1 MRSGGTV
8 TSDPWG
14 RVDEQGTV
22 YVRTADGERVVGS
35 WQAGSEQEALAYFRR
50 KFEGLVVEVD
60 LLEHRIRETDLAP
73 KDATSAIERISAS
86 VRGAAAVG
94 DLDGLL
100 ARVEGLTKLV
110 EARREQTRVAR
121 AKAAEEV
128 KAAKERIVAEAERI
142 STGAEWR
149 AGGDRLRALLD
160 EWKAS
165 PRLDRRTDD
174 ELWHRFSHAR
184 SQFTKRRKAHYSD
197 LEGQREQAKGRK
209 EKLVAEAEGLTGSQ
223 DWGTTA
229 ARFRELMREWRAAG
243 RAQREVDD
251 ALWERF
257 RVAQDAFFAARNA
270 QFAERDVEHHDNLA
284 RKLRLVA
291 EAERLLPVTDVR
303 SARAALRSV
312 QERWEAVGH
321 VPREQRA
328 RIEARLAAVEDA
340 VRAAEE
346 SQWRRANP
354 EARARAEATVAQLRA
369 SIAALDEQAEA
380 ARRTGD
386 ERAAAR
392 AAEAAAAR
400 REWLAEAERTLAEFR
415 GDPPPLAPPL
425 PR

>member
-1 MRSGGTV
+1 V

-35 WQAGSEQEALAYFRR
+35 WQAGSAEEALAYYRR
-50 KFEGLVVEVD
+50 KYDGLVVEVD

-73 KDATSAIERISAS
+73 KDAVAAIERVRES
-86 VRGAAAVG
+86 VRTAAAVG

-110 EARREQTRVAR
+110 EARREQARAAR
-121 AKAAEEV
+121 AKAAEEAR
-128 KAAKERIVAEAERI
+128 AAKERIVAEAERI
-142 STGAEWR
+142 SASGEWR

-184 SQFTKRRKAHYSD
+184 SQFTKRRRAHYAD
-197 LEGQREQAKGRK
+197 LEEQREQVRERK
-209 EKLVAEAEGLTGSQ
+209 EKLVAEAESLASSR
-223 DWGTTA
+223 DWGPTA
-229 ARFRELMREWRAAG
+229 ARFRELMREWRSAG
-243 RAQREVDD
+243 RAQRDVDD

-257 RVAQDAFFAARNA
+257 RAAQDAFFAARNS
-270 QFAERDVEHHDNLA
+270 QFAERDARLQDNLT
-284 RKLRLVA
+284 RKMRLVA
-291 EAERLLPVTDVR
+291 EAERLLPVTNVR
-303 SARAALRSV
+303 SARAALRSL
-312 QERWEAVGH
+312 QERWEAIGP
-321 VPREQRA
+321 VPRDQRS
-328 RIEARLAAVEDA
+328 RLDARLAAVEQA

-346 SQWRRANP
+346 SQWRRSNP
-354 EARARAEATVAQLRA
+354 EARARAEATVAQLRT
-369 SIAALDEQAEA
+369 SIATLEEQAEA

-386 ERAAAR
+386 ERAAAQ
-392 AAEAAAAR
+392 AEEAAAAR

-415 GDPPPLAPPL
+415 GEPPA
-425 PR
+425 R